1 MKQILF
7 LILALVAG
15 VAYAEPSPHS
25 DVQKSSIAY
34 VPPMR
39 GAPATRVGGGSR
51 GLGGDVAKLSVLAP
65 DHTGLTT
72 LEQPVLYWYIS
83 KPMLAHLAVTV
94 INEQDISPLVD
105 KDFGVPTAAGIQQVK
120 LSDLGIKLKTGVE
133 YRWYVSLILDENAR
147 SNDVIASGTILRAAL
162 TDELRTKL
170 AHAKKADTPAIYAES
185 GIWYDALSSLSE
197 LIEKQPENLALRAQ
211 YQSLLG
217 AVGLADLVQINATQA
232 E

>member
-1 MKQILF
+1 MNKILF
-7 LILALVAG
+7 LIIALGAG
-15 VAYAEPSPHS
+15 VVQAEPSTLNS
-25 DVQKSSIAY
+25 GQKSSIAY

-51 GLGGDVAKLSVLAP
+51 GMAGDAAKLTVLAP

-94 INEQDISPLVD
+94 INEQDVAPLVD
-105 KDFGVPTAAGIQQVK
+105 KDFGVPTGAGIQQVK
-120 LSDLGIKLKTGVE
+120 LSDLGGKLKTGVE

-147 SNDVIASGTILRAAL
+147 SNDVIASGTILRTPISDDL
-162 TDELRTKL
+162 KSKL
-170 AHAKKADTPAIYAES
+170 AHASKGDIPSVYAEN
-185 GIWYDALSSLSE
+185 GIWYDALSTLSE
-197 LIEKQPENLALRAQ
+197 LIAKEPENLALRGQ

-217 AVGLADLVQINATQA
+217 AVGLAGQDKVDATLIK
-232 E
+232 